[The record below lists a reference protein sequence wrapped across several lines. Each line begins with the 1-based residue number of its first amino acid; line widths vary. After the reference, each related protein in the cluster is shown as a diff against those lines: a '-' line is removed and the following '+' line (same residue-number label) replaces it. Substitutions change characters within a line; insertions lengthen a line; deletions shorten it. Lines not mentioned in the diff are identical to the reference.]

1 MKIGVGVI
9 TMGLREIN
17 PMLFAKTTHEVFVYT
32 DTERLGP
39 GHARNQVLKHFDGY
53 DHVFIFDDDCYPT
66 RLGWEDYFIQQ
77 AQAHDVHYMALPD
90 IFGGELLEQTNGE
103 MTFWFSA
110 LGCFLYQDKLAMQ
123 EIGGYNLEYNRYGYE
138 DAARSHRAIKAGLTG
153 SDKGWGFPLRGLS
166 YIHSEDVFGENPTP
180 NIVTAEKLAYI
191 ASNQPIYQKEIE
203 GKQLFYPY
211 K

>member
-17 PMLFAKTTHEVFVYT
+17 PKFYEKTTHEVFVYT

-39 GHARNQVLKHFDGY
+39 GHARNQCLKHFDGY
-53 DHVFIFDDDCYPT
+53 DHVFLFDDDAYPT
-66 RLGWEDYFIQQ
+66 RLGWEDYFIQE
-77 AQAHDVHYMALPD
+77 AQRHNVNYMALPD
-90 IFGGELLEQTNGE
+90 IFGGDFIDSDGE

-110 LGCFLYQDKLAMQ
+110 LGCFLYQDKHAM
-123 EIGGYNLEYNRYGYE
+123 ETIGGYNTAYNRYGYE
-138 DAARSHRAIKAGLTG
+138 DAARSHRAIKAGLTAHPNA
-153 SDKGWGFPLRGLS
+153 WAFPIRGLS
-166 YIHSEDVFGENPTP
+166 FIHSEDVFGENPTP

-203 GKQLFYPY
+203 GKELFYPY

>member
-17 PMLFAKTTHEVFVYT
+17 PKFFEKTTHETFIYT

-39 GHARNQVLKHFDGY
+39 GHARNQVLAHFDGY

-66 RLGWEDYFIQQ
+66 RLGWEDYFIQE
-77 AQAHDVHYMALPD
+77 AQANSIHYMSLPD
-90 IFGGELLEQTNGE
+90 IFGGEYQRTEGE

-110 LGCFLYQDKLAMQ
+110 LGCFLYQDKLAM
-123 EIGGYNLEYNRYGYE
+123 ETIGGYNLEYNRYGYE

-153 SDKGWGFPLRGLS
+153 SDAGWGFPIRGLS
-166 YIHSEDVFGENPTP
+166 YIHSEDVFGENPAP
-180 NIVTAEKLAYI
+180 NIQTAEKLAYI
-191 ASNQPIYQKEIE
+191 AKNQPIYQKEIE
-203 GKQLFYPY
+203 GKNLFYPY